1 MRILHLIPSLGSG
14 GAERQLSILA
24 PALTKK
30 GIECHVGY
38 CRTGPNLLPLKQ
50 TDVVL
55 HHINVRRNHDPR
67 LLWEIWKLIREVRPD
82 LVQTWILQMDVV
94 GGIASL
100 AARMPFI
107 VSERSAKNNYPAGWK
122 SQLRKTIG
130 QSSRCIIANSVGGV
144 DYWREQS
151 AELSVHLL
159 RNFIV
164 NRVVSNHLAPSELFD
179 RVKESP
185 TIMFAGRFS
194 YEKNTAVMMNA
205 VIMALDAVPSATA
218 LIFGEGDE
226 ELALRHQVAEA
237 DLSERIHFCGY
248 SHDLLN
254 WMALSDVCIST
265 SIFEGNPNV
274 VLEAAA
280 IGCPLLIS
288 DIPAHREIFD
298 ENSVTFA
305 DHESPK
311 QFASAL
317 ISILGEKRVL
327 ALEKAKKAKSI
338 VSEYSQDEILEGYVN
353 IYKKVISADAIR

>member
-30 GIECHVGY
+30 EVECHVGY
-38 CRTGPNLLPLKQ
+38 CSGGPNLIHFKN

-55 HHINVRRNHDPR
+55 HRFDVKGNHDPR
-67 LLWEIWKLIREVRPD
+67 LFWKVWELMRDVRPD

-94 GGIASL
+94 GGL
-100 AARMPFI
+100 AALLARVPFI

-122 SQLRKTIG
+122 TQLRKTIG
-130 QSSRCIIANSVGGV
+130 HKSRCIIANSVGGV

-151 AELSVHLL
+151 AELNVRLL
-159 RNFIV
+159 RNIIV
-164 NRVVSNHLAPSELFD
+164 NRVDGNQLAPSELLNK
-179 RVKESP
+179 VKQSP
-185 TIMFAGRFS
+185 TILFAGRFS

-205 VIMALDAVPSATA
+205 VIMALGAIPSAIA

-226 ELALRHQVAEA
+226 EPALRHQIAES

-248 SHDLLN
+248 SHDLLS
-254 WMALSDVCIST
+254 WMELSDVCIST
-265 SIFEGNPNV
+265 STFEGNPNV

-298 ENSVTFA
+298 ENSVIFA
-305 DHESPK
+305 DPSSPQ

-317 ISILGEKRVL
+317 ISMLGKKRAL
-327 ALEKAKKAKSI
+327 ALENANKAKNI
-338 VSEYSQDEILEGYVN
+338 V
-353 IYKKVISADAIR
+353 